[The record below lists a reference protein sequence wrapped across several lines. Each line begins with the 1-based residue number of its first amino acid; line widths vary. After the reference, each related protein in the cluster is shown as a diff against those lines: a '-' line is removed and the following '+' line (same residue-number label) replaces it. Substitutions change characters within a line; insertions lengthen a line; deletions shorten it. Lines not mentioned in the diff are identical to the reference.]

1 MLYKTGS
8 FQGKIGLL
16 VTKKFLS
23 VTKSGVTRRH
33 LLIGA
38 GACAAGALSARHIAA
53 QPAGPVPLDRYQRVY
68 FNAQEW
74 AFIMAA
80 VARLIPSDGY
90 GPGAIEARVPVFID
104 RQMITPWARG
114 EDWYH
119 QAPFNYDAPHY
130 TGYQG
135 RYSPAEAY
143 RIAIPAIDKWA
154 QENYGDIF
162 ARLSADKQDAVLEQ
176 VQKDG
181 VPIDELRS
189 GDFFSFLW
197 QNTKEGY
204 FADPKYGGNYDMIAW
219 VYIGFPGARASF
231 LEWVDKD
238 NVRYRLG
245 PVSIDGQRA

>member
-1 MLYKTGS
+1 M
-8 FQGKIGLL
+8 
-16 VTKKFLS
+16 TKKTPSPAAAGGL
-23 VTKSGVTRRH
+23 TRRH

-38 GACAAGALSARHIAA
+38 GACAAAALSAPYALA
-53 QPAGPVPLDRYQRVY
+53 QESARLVPLDQYQRVY

-80 VARLIPSDGY
+80 AARLIPSGGR

-104 RQMITPWARG
+104 RQMLTPWARG
-114 EDWYH
+114 EDWYR
-119 QAPFNYDAPHY
+119 QPPFNYDAPRY

-135 RYSPAEAY
+135 KYSPAEAY

-154 QENYGDIF
+154 QEHYGAVF
-162 ARLSADKQDAVLEQ
+162 AEVSAAKQDAILSQ
-176 VQKDG
+176 VQKDE
-181 VPIDELRS
+181 VLMPELRS
-189 GDFFSFLW
+189 GDFFAFLL

-204 FADPKYGGNYDMIAW
+204 FADPKYGGNYDMASW

-245 PVSIDGQRA
+245 PVSLSGQRA